1 MSPPPAVVGRSGER
15 DSLLRTLRRRAPG
28 SSFLKPYSKHT
39 PLSESSHSGSSRR
52 RHLEIDAP
60 SRHSQRRPS
69 ASYTETCTRKM
80 RSSASSSVSHRVAH
94 IAVNRLGRRQ
104 IEFKVSLSVIG
115 SCPGNNAHDIM
126 RPKVGQH
133 HLERAYVKVRFPV
146 AQSSFANMKILLK
159 KIASSSLSCP
169 LPSVLFPAAAEPW
182 QG

>member
-1 MSPPPAVVGRSGER
+1 MRSCARNSEQLMEEGEYVNCEIYVSSSGRRRSVGASAIHFYVRCEGERRDHHHHSLSLTASTLHCQKVPIAAPVVGGIWK
-15 DSLLRTLRRRAPG
+15 LTLPRGTA
-28 SSFLKPYSKHT
+28 S
-39 PLSESSHSGSSRR
+39 
-52 RHLEIDAP
+52 
-60 SRHSQRRPS
+60 RPS

-146 AQSSFANMKILLK
+146 AQ
-159 KIASSSLSCP
+159 
-169 LPSVLFPAAAEPW
+169 
-182 QG
+182 